1 LVKVYQLTPLGNHPA
16 ISVQFLPRS
25 DYWCG
30 GCIRLRQGCGGTG
43 ADALRLGSATAAVH
57 WQVNTSRTGVG
68 KRKLASF
75 ELRPETK
82 LVSRAYEEI
91 LEGATLPRSA
101 PGERHEKILQR
112 LHREMAVSVNGLAAV
127 QLLAPRAQVQVSRLT
142 TLCPDL
148 ALVTA
153 ASGKLFLAVEVVSR
167 DDHHVDTV
175 TKKEM
180 YEQLRVPRLWMVDPR
195 YDNVEVY
202 HSFEFGL
209 QLKNILAG
217 KEVLEEKL
225 VPQFK
230 LTIAELFAPAIIST
244 AG

>member
-1 LVKVYQLTPLGNHPA
+1 
-16 ISVQFLPRS
+16 
-25 DYWCG
+25 
-30 GCIRLRQGCGGTG
+30 
-43 ADALRLGSATAAVH
+43 
-57 WQVNTSRTGVG
+57 
-68 KRKLASF
+68 
-75 ELRPETK
+75 
-82 LVSRAYEEI
+82 
-91 LEGATLPRSA
+91 
-101 PGERHEKILQR
+101 
-112 LHREMAVSVNGLAAV
+112 MAVSVNGLAAV